1 MGKDTRFSSLK
12 IYRVLYGIGLLILIK
27 YKIMKKLQ
35 FAYMN
40 SLY

>member
-12 IYRVLYGIGLLILIK
+12 IYRVLYDIGLLILIK

-35 FAYMN
+35 FACMN